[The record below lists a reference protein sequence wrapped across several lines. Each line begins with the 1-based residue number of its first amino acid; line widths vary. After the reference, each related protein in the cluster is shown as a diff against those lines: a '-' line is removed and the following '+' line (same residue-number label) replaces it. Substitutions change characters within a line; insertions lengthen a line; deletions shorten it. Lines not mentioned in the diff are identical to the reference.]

1 MIQQENNI
9 KRLIQE
15 YDYYAAM
22 ELAKQLPEEETK
34 NYLELLRMASRR
46 VLLDF
51 TSVDQILAN
60 NNEFMLPVKDSSIK
74 KFLVK
79 LKNSC

>member
-1 MIQQENNI
+1 MTYKGGVRVIGFENRCKEVKYPTLSMIQQENNI

-15 YDYYAAM
+15 YDYYVAM

-34 NYLELLRMASRR
+34 NYLELLKMASKR

-51 TSVDQILAN
+51 TSVDQIA
-60 NNEFMLPVKDSSIK
+60 E
-74 KFLVK
+74 
-79 LKNSC
+79 